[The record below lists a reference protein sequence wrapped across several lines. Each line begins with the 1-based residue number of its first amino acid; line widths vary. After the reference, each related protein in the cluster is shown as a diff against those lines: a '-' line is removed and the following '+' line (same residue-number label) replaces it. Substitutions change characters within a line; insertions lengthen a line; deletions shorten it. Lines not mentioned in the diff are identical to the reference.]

1 MAYKVRSAGLLT
13 RGFRPRANAG
23 TTLAGSF
30 NQDGAIQRANILK
43 SVYDPLRYQIQ
54 WHPSGYTEATEPT
67 KANYDPNNES
77 GDLVSVIFE
86 VRVRATHNDSYR
98 TLATIRKQRDIIN
111 KKYDDQTPATG
122 HRFTVDVSRLVQ
134 NELSYSL
141 CPINKGTWQSRGAT
155 SISDENHDFYGG
167 MNGGAVMQDNVL
179 GNNGA
184 VGNSISNYNVSHN
197 GTCVQL
203 SVVCTFE
210 ILNGDGEIV
219 LADGTASKTFDE
231 LSIINS
237 VNHFERDDTYYFGK
251 NSIGYAIDEY
261 SGSSLLYDTDF
272 LSRCPNSYFTEPS
285 SPFMKPVRIDE
296 QAEFLQF
303 YIRNTTWRNINS
315 SADPDGVGAM
325 GLKITTYDA
334 SGVENTFYM
343 RDFEENLQRHNSA
356 GNVSYFN
363 DDQDFM
369 FIQNISPYY
378 INNTT
383 NLIGASKA
391 SHTSQTFPYWNAYT
405 GSKITA
411 NTLYYR
417 VECVKIAFFSPF
429 NERRATRYRYYV
441 IDREDAKAP
450 YEFVRFH
457 WLNSLGGIDSYTAK
471 RDVVE
476 ALTVSRE
483 TVERKSVDRTFMQSP
498 YSVSNNGQ
506 YISDTMR
513 GGDIYKGGR
522 EVININA
529 EKTRSVY
536 TEPLNTQMS
545 KWLQEIFLSPNVW
558 IEMDTEATQRPNHIN
573 PYLRPST
580 KGYIPVIITN
590 SDVETVNQE
599 AGLVKFNIEYTLA
612 HKVLT
617 QRN

>member
-1 MAYKVRSAGLLT
+1 MAYKVRSAGNLKK
-13 RGFRPRANAG
+13 GFRPRAH
-23 TTLAGSF
+23 AGSTIAGAF
-30 NQDGAIQRANILK
+30 NQNGAIQRANVLK
-43 SVYDPLRYQIQ
+43 SVHDPLRFQMQ

-86 VRVRATHNDSYR
+86 VRVRATYNDSYR
-98 TLATIRKQRDIIN
+98 TIATIRKQRDIIN
-111 KKYDDQTPATG
+111 KKYDDQSPATG

-141 CPINKGTWQSRGAT
+141 CPINKGTWQSRGSS
-155 SISDENHDFYGG
+155 SISTENHDFYGG
-167 MNGGAVMQDNVL
+167 MNGGAVMQDNVI
-179 GNNGA
+179 GNSGA
-184 VGNSISNYNVSHN
+184 WGDSISNYNVSHN
-197 GTCVQL
+197 GTCVDL

-210 ILNGDGEIV
+210 IINGDGEIV
-219 LADGTASKTFDE
+219 LADGTTSITFNN

-251 NSIGYAIDEY
+251 NSNGYVIDRY
-261 SGSSLLYDTDF
+261 SGGGLVYDTDF
-272 LSRCPNSYFTEPS
+272 LSRCPNSYYNEPS
-285 SPFMKPVRIDE
+285 SPFMKPVRMDE

-303 YIRNTTWRNINS
+303 FIRTSRWENINAS
-315 SADPDGVGAM
+315 GDEVGCMA
-325 GLKITTYDA
+325 LKITTYDA

-356 GNVSYFN
+356 GVSYFN
-363 DDQDFM
+363 EDQDFM
-369 FIQNISPYY
+369 FVQNISPYY
-378 INNTT
+378 MNNTT

-391 SHTSQTFPYWNAYT
+391 SHTATTFPYWNAYT
-405 GSKITA
+405 GNKITA

-429 NERRATRYRYYV
+429 NERRVTRYRYYV
-441 IDREDAKAP
+441 IDREEAIAP

-476 ALTVSRE
+476 ALTVSRD
-483 TVERKSVDRTFMQSP
+483 TVERKSVDRTWMQSP
-498 YSVSNNGQ
+498 YSVSNGD

-522 EVININA
+522 EVTNVNA

-536 TEPLNTQMS
+536 TEPLNSTVS
-545 KWLQEIFLSPNVW
+545 GWLQEIFLSPNVW

-612 HKVLT
+612 HKVVT

>member
-1 MAYKVRSAGLLT
+1 M
-13 RGFRPRANAG
+13 
-23 TTLAGSF
+23 
-30 NQDGAIQRANILK
+30 
-43 SVYDPLRYQIQ
+43 
-54 WHPSGYTEATEPT
+54 
-67 KANYDPNNES
+67 
-77 GDLVSVIFE
+77 
-86 VRVRATHNDSYR
+86 
-98 TLATIRKQRDIIN
+98 
-111 KKYDDQTPATG
+111 
-122 HRFTVDVSRLVQ
+122 
-134 NELSYSL
+134 
-141 CPINKGTWQSRGAT
+141 
-155 SISDENHDFYGG
+155 
-167 MNGGAVMQDNVL
+167 
-179 GNNGA
+179 
-184 VGNSISNYNVSHN
+184 
-197 GTCVQL
+197 
-203 SVVCTFE
+203 
-210 ILNGDGEIV
+210 
-219 LADGTASKTFDE
+219 
-231 LSIINS
+231 
-237 VNHFERDDTYYFGK
+237 
-251 NSIGYAIDEY
+251 
-261 SGSSLLYDTDF
+261 
-272 LSRCPNSYFTEPS
+272 
-285 SPFMKPVRIDE
+285 DE

-303 YIRNTTWRNINS
+303 YIRTSRWENINS
-315 SADPDGVGAM
+315 SSDPHEVGAM

-411 NTLYYR
+411 NTIYYR

-476 ALTVSRE
+476 ALTVSRD
-483 TVERKSVDRTFMQSP
+483 TVERKSVDRTWMQSP
-498 YSVSNNGQ
+498 YSVSNNGE

-522 EVININA
+522 EVINVNA